1 MITFSLTDYDG
12 KRTAIHRINMQSYT
26 AAYTYVYISTSTF
39 LLLLHKCAFAFG
51 YRVWQLTLFL
61 LPANGFDG
69 SSKQRTGQAAVCNNA
84 FRRIW
89 NLVKRNREPRNEKR
103 KTYKDERQ
111 RKKNCWRLSV
121 LSCECREIVLKKE
134 KIRKTE
140 AKTQQKY
147 LLEYRKY
154 KIRKVDRQRMIFY
167 VSLWWIPN
175 PCSLF

>member
-1 MITFSLTDYDG
+1 MTTLKTTDRAFNFVVITFSLTDYDG

-61 LPANGFDG
+61 LPANGCDG

-89 NLVKRNREPRNEKR
+89 NLVKRNREPRTKKR
-103 KTYKDERQ
+103 KTKNLQ
-111 RKKNCWRLSV
+111 RWKA
-121 LSCECREIVLKKE
+121 KKE
-134 KIRKTE
+134 K
-140 AKTQQKY
+140 
-147 LLEYRKY
+147 LLTS
-154 KIRKVDRQRMIFY
+154 FGTF
-167 VSLWWIPN
+167 LWM
-175 PCSLF
+175 